1 MLDKSSIE
9 KSSREGIVKI
19 FRVLEEESFL
29 VLISATN
36 QNGDFFFLTRII

>member
-19 FRVLEEESFL
+19 FRVLEESFL
-29 VLISATN
+29 LLISATN
-36 QNGDFFFLTRII
+36 QMEISFF